1 MSRQDDIRLVIE
13 QEKALVFAEFDE
25 AVAFRIGSALRD
37 TALAGGLGIVADV
50 RTWERP
56 LFYMAMPGTT
66 GDNPH
71 WVRRKANLVQ
81 RVAKSSYRV
90 VLEKTWEGD
99 TFPPRRAF
107 DDREQAC
114 GCSSADH
121 LGCEAC
127 RWTPGDVCARAR
139 LRRRLESGQGR
150 RQDRQP
156 EVAAVLERLQQ
167 AQESGRHVSAAS
179 PRETRLRDTGLIAR
193 V

>member
-107 DDREQAC
+107 DDREMALA
-114 GCSSADH
+114 GGSFPIRVKGAGMIGAVTVSGLHERDDH
-121 LGCEAC
+121 RLVVEALCDQLG
-127 RWTPGDVCARAR
+127 
-139 LRRRLESGQGR
+139 L
-150 RQDRQP
+150 DRKALTLP
-156 EVAAVLERLQQ
+156 PL
-167 AQESGRHVSAAS
+167 
-179 PRETRLRDTGLIAR
+179 
-193 V
+193 